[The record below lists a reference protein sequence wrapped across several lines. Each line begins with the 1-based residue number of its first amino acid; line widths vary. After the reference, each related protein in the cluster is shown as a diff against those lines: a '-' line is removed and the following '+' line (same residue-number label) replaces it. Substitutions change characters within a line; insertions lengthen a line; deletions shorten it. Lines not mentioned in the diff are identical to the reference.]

1 MKGFAKYK
9 QSLDTILENSYINKE
24 GFKKNLSV
32 IMGAIK
38 FSKPLREFFTLYN
51 EIELKKFK
59 TKEDSTIYLTEA
71 INLLKENKTEL
82 VKAKPLLDKL
92 VEGRK
97 ELINKNGKPNN
108 DLYDSIDNMIFGSN
122 AKNIENLITSRQYI
136 TESMVDGELKKPIKP
151 INPKILSFVMSKKY
165 NEEYN
170 SSLTESQKDILKNTL
185 LMTEDSIEKEF
196 NNIKDIALNRVNT
209 LLSES
214 NDETLSARLVETKNE
229 IRGLQSTKNSYI
241 KVRGLLE
248 DLN

>member
-1 MKGFAKYK
+1 MKGFTKYK
-9 QSLDTILENSYINKE
+9 QSLDTILENSYDNKD

-59 TKEDSTIYLTEA
+59 TKEDSSIYLTEA
-71 INLLKENKTEL
+71 INLLKENKSEL
-82 VKAKPLLDKL
+82 VKVKPLLDKL
-92 VEGRK
+92 IGGRK
-97 ELINKNGKPNN
+97 ELINKSGKVNN
-108 DLYDSIDNMIFGSN
+108 DLYESIDNMVFGSN
-122 AKNIENLITSRQYI
+122 AKNIENLITSRQHL
-136 TESMVDGELKKPIKP
+136 TESMVGKEIKKPIKP

-165 NEEYN
+165 NEVYN

-196 NNIKDIALNRVNT
+196 NNIKDIALNRVNI

-214 NDETLSARLVETKNE
+214 NDETLCARLVETKNE
-229 IRGLQSTKNSYI
+229 IKELQSTKNSYI

>member
-38 FSKPLREFFTLYN
+38 FSRPLREFFTLYN

-59 TKEDSTIYLTEA
+59 TKEESSLYLTEA
-71 INLLKENKTEL
+71 INLLKEQKTEL
-82 VKAKPLLDKL
+82 VKVKPLLDKL
-92 VEGRK
+92 INGRK
-97 ELINKNGKPNN
+97 ELITKSGKPNTN
-108 DLYDSIDNMIFGSN
+108 LYESIDNMVFGSN
-122 AKNIENLITSRQYI
+122 AKNIENLITSRKSL
-136 TESMVDGELKKPIKP
+136 TESMLGEKTKKPINP
-151 INPKILSFVMSKKY
+151 INPKILSFVISKKY
-165 NEEYN
+165 NETYD

-185 LMTEDSIEKEF
+185 LMTEDSIDKEF
-196 NNIKDIALNRVNT
+196 NNIKEIAINKVNS

-214 NDETLSARLVETKNE
+214 DDETLSARLVETKNE
-229 IRGLQSTKNSYI
+229 IRQLQSTKNSYI

>member
-1 MKGFAKYK
+1 MKGFTKYK
-9 QSLDTILENSYINKE
+9 QSLDTILENSYDNKD

-59 TKEDSTIYLTEA
+59 TKEDSSIYLTEA
-71 INLLKENKTEL
+71 INLLKENKSEL
-82 VKAKPLLDKL
+82 LKVKPLLDKL
-92 VEGRK
+92 IDGRK
-97 ELINKNGKPNN
+97 ELINKNVKTNN
-108 DLYDSIDNMIFGSN
+108 DLYESIDSMVFGSN
-122 AKNIENLITSRQYI
+122 AKNIENLIVSRKHL
-136 TESMVDGELKKPIKP
+136 TESMVGVEVKKLIKP
-151 INPKILSFVMSKKY
+151 INPKILSFVMSKKH
-165 NEEYN
+165 NEVYDT
-170 SSLTESQKDILKNTL
+170 SLTESQKDILKNTL
-185 LMTEDSIEKEF
+185 LMTEESIEKEF
-196 NNIKDIALNRVNT
+196 NNVKDIALSKVNL

-229 IRGLQSTKNSYI
+229 IKGLQSTKNSYI

>member
-1 MKGFAKYK
+1 MKGFTKYK
-9 QSLDTILENSYINKE
+9 QSLDTILENSYDNKD

-59 TKEDSTIYLTEA
+59 TKEDSSIYLTEA
-71 INLLKENKTEL
+71 INLLKENKSEL
-82 VKAKPLLDKL
+82 VKVKPLLDKL
-92 VEGRK
+92 IGERK
-97 ELINKNGKPNN
+97 ELIDKSVNVNN
-108 DLYDSIDNMIFGSN
+108 DLYESIDNMVFGSN
-122 AKNIENLITSRQYI
+122 AKNIENLITSRQHL
-136 TESMVDGELKKPIKP
+136 TESMVGEGIKKPIKP

-165 NEEYN
+165 NEVYD

-185 LMTEDSIEKEF
+185 LMTEDTIGKEF

-229 IRGLQSTKNSYI
+229 IKGLQSTKNSYI